1 MRAGAVALVLAA
13 VVAVAAPAGAAIGGE
28 AGPYCPRGMFC
39 VWKGADFTGRMY
51 GSDQEQRCW
60 SGISDGMSMA
70 NEMTHA
76 VTAFEFSN
84 CTGANFTLEPG
95 FDTAT
100 SPFPIYAV
108 QS

>member
-1 MRAGAVALVLAA
+1 MRAGVVALTLAA
-13 VVAVAAPAGAAIGGE
+13 VAAMAGPASAEA

-51 GSDQEQRCW
+51 GSDQAQRCW
-60 SGISDGMSMA
+60 SGITAGMSMA

-76 VTAFEFSN
+76 VTAFEFSD

-95 FDTAT
+95 FDTANA
-100 SPFPIYAV
+100 PFPIYSV
-108 QS
+108 RT